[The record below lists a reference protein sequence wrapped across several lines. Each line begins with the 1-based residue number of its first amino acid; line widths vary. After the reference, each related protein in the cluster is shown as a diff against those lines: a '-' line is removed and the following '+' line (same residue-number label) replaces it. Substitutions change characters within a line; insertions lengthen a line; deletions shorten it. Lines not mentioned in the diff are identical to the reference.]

1 MTQVQPTSER
11 TSDEVPKW
19 LTPGVRGIGLASFL
33 ADAGHEIP
41 TSLFP
46 SLLIT
51 TLGASAAVLGL
62 VEGLAD
68 GLAGLARLA
77 GGPLAD
83 EVARR
88 RRTAIGGYTSTAIL
102 SALIG
107 AATAVWQVA
116 LLRMAAWASRGLRV
130 PARNALLADMVPAQV
145 YGRAYGFERMMDS
158 LGAIA
163 GPLLALG
170 LVTLVGVR
178 TAILLS
184 VIPGLLAALAI
195 LYAIRHIPRA
205 RSREHVP
212 LRLRVRPILRG
223 TLGQLLVGVSFFEV
237 GHVAATLLILRVT
250 QQLTPSLGLQS
261 ATQAALWLYTAYNVA
276 ATLASVP
283 AGRASDRRGAIGVLA
298 VGVALF
304 LIAYIGFAVPSPNLF
319 VLAFGFVAAG
329 VGIGCVET
337 SQHTAVASLA
347 PTDLRGSA
355 FGLLAAVQSFGNIVA
370 STIAGLLWSV
380 WSPVAAFV
388 YLSAWAFVALL
399 VLLRLALRS
408 PSHLAHL

>member
-1 MTQVQPTSER
+1 
-11 TSDEVPKW
+11 
-19 LTPGVRGIGLASFL
+19 
-33 ADAGHEIP
+33 
-41 TSLFP
+41 
-46 SLLIT
+46 
-51 TLGASAAVLGL
+51 
-62 VEGLAD
+62 
-68 GLAGLARLA
+68 
-77 GGPLAD
+77 
-83 EVARR
+83 
-88 RRTAIGGYTSTAIL
+88 
-102 SALIG
+102 
-107 AATAVWQVA
+107 
-116 LLRMAAWASRGLRV
+116 V

-145 YGRAYGFERMMDS
+145 YGRAYGFERMMDN
-158 LGAIA
+158 LGAIG

-195 LYAIRHIPRA
+195 LYAIRHIPRST
-205 RSREHVP
+205 SREHVP

-223 TLGQLLVGVSFFEV
+223 KLRDLLVGVSFFEV
-237 GHVAATLLILRVT
+237 GHIAATLLILRVT
-250 QQLTPSLGLQS
+250 QQLTPNLGLQA
-261 ATQAALWLYTAYNVA
+261 ATQVALWFYTAYNVA
-276 ATLASVP
+276 ATLASIP
-283 AGRASDRRGAIGVLA
+283 AGRASDKRGAIGVLA

-304 LIAYIGFAVPSPNLF
+304 LVGYIGFAVPSPNLL
-319 VLAFGFVAAG
+319 VLAGGFVAAG

-370 STIAGLLWSV
+370 SAIAGLLWSV

-399 VLLRLALRS
+399 VLLRLKLRS
-408 PSHLAHL
+408 PSQSARF

>member
-1 MTQVQPTSER
+1 MAQATRGGRASCKMR
-11 TSDEVPKW
+11 LFRIGRKEVK
-19 LTPGVRGIGLASFL
+19 T
-33 ADAGHEIP
+33 
-41 TSLFP
+41 
-46 SLLIT
+46 
-51 TLGASAAVLGL
+51 
-62 VEGLAD
+62 
-68 GLAGLARLA
+68 
-77 GGPLAD
+77 
-83 EVARR
+83 RR
-88 RRTAIGGYTSTAIL
+88 RPTAIGGYTSTAIL

-107 AATAVWQVA
+107 VATAVWQVA

-130 PARNALLADMVPAQV
+130 PARNALLADMVPASV
-145 YGRAYGFERMMDS
+145 YGRAYGFERMMDN

-178 TAILLS
+178 WAIGLS

-195 LYAIRHIPRA
+195 LYAIRHIPQA

-223 TLGQLLVGVSFFEV
+223 QLGQLLVGVSFFEV
-237 GHVAATLLILRVT
+237 GHIAATLLILRVT
-250 QQLTPSLGLQS
+250 QQLTPSLGIQT
-261 ATQAALWLYTAYNVA
+261 ATQVALWCYTAYNVA

-304 LIAYIGFAVPSPNLF
+304 LIAYVGFAVPSPNLI
-319 VLAFGFVAAG
+319 VLAAGFVAAG

-337 SQHTAVASLA
+337 SQHAAVASLA

-370 STIAGLLWSV
+370 SAIAGVLWSAF
-380 WSPVAAFV
+380 SPTIAFV
-388 YLSAWAFVALL
+388 YLTIWALVALL
-399 VLLRLALRS
+399 VLVRLTRRSALV
-408 PSHLAHL
+408 

>member
-1 MTQVQPTSER
+1 MTQVHPTSESTR
-11 TSDEVPKW
+11 DEVPKW

-33 ADAGHEIP
+33 ADIGHEVP

-46 SLLIT
+46 SLLIS
-51 TLGASAAVLGL
+51 TLGASAAVLGV
-62 VEGLAD
+62 VEGIAD
-68 GLAGLARLA
+68 GMAGLARLA

-83 EVARR
+83 DLVRR
-88 RRTAIGGYTSTAIL
+88 RQMAIGGYISTALL

-116 LLRMAAWASRGLRV
+116 ILRMAAWASRGLRV

-145 YGRAYGFERMMDS
+145 YGRAYGFERMMDN
-158 LGAIA
+158 LGAIG

-195 LYAIRHIPRA
+195 LYAIRHIPQA
-205 RSREHVP
+205 KSREHIP
-212 LRLRVRPILRG
+212 LRLRVRPLLRG
-223 TLGQLLVGVSFFEV
+223 QLGQLLVGVSFFEV
-237 GHVAATLLILRVT
+237 GHIATTLLILRVT
-250 QQLTPSLGLQS
+250 QQLTPSLGLQT
-261 ATQAALWLYTAYNVA
+261 ATQVALWLYTTYNVA

-283 AGRASDRRGAIGVLA
+283 AGRKIDQRGAIGVLA

-304 LIAYIGFAVPSPNLF
+304 LIAYVGFAVPSPNLF
-319 VLAFGFVAAG
+319 VLVGSFIAAG

-347 PTDLRGSA
+347 PMDLRGSA

-370 STIAGLLWSV
+370 SAMAGVLWSAF
-380 WSPVAAFV
+380 SPTTAFV
-388 YLSAWAFVALL
+388 YLSIWAVIALL
-399 VLLRLALRS
+399 VLVRLAR
-408 PSHLAHL
+408 PCITFP